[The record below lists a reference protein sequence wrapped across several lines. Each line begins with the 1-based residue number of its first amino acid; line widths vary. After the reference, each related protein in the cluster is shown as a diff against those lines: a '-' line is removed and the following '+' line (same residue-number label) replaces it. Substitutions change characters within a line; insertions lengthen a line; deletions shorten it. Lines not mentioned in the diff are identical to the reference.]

1 MITDLCSN
9 KCSNSYLACEPTHER
24 QLASRSPYRAC
35 RKRKSPSASLTRY
48 VAFATGARSSVV
60 MNSDSA
66 KKPKETTIGIQ
77 LMRPAMNTKD
87 VSSVTNVAP
96 KDVVPVNDPNTSVV
110 AC

>member
-1 MITDLCSN
+1 
-9 KCSNSYLACEPTHER
+9 
-24 QLASRSPYRAC
+24 
-35 RKRKSPSASLTRY
+35 
-48 VAFATGARSSVV
+48 